1 MEAKPKKEKA
11 VAYMR
16 VSTEEQVNGM
26 SKETQETAIKQ
37 YAAANNLEIVGSY
50 WDGGHSA
57 KTAKRPDLQRLLE
70 DIESGKYPNLKYV
83 IVYNLS
89 RMSRNVGSYKG
100 GIIARLA
107 KKGVTIR
114 STQEPIDDTPAGKL
128 LENISVAVHQ
138 FENDNK
144 AATVHACMGT
154 AVKNGWWVSNPPIG
168 TQIKK
173 NYTGEK
179 NTSGKKRYHA
189 TLEPNEDAGI
199 VRELLMRYNRGEAEI
214 VDLVEL
220 AKKMGLKT
228 AFGNDLSYDA
238 ISRMLTQPAYAGLIR
253 SEKLTGGELVKG
265 RWEGIISEDIYR
277 ENLERFMNRFAR
289 KHPVRKY
296 RKDRPEYPLKGC
308 VYCSHCGK
316 LLRGS
321 APCNG
326 SGEKSPRY
334 HCSECGAG
342 SIAIG
347 KLHEEFEELLK
358 DVTPTKETIKL
369 FKVIFKRTLRESLE
383 TVNKDLKK
391 KRKEITDI
399 DEQKAKALQKL
410 INDKITREEK
420 DLLDE
425 MLNNQRLVLASEIAK
440 LEARQSLSEAAIDRV
455 VGFLDKPLKLWK
467 RADLATRR
475 LLQQMVFPDGL
486 VYDLGAKKFG
496 TRKISPLYSVIEQK
510 IDPEESDFSYV
521 VHSVGFEP
529 ATFGSASQRSI
540 QLSYECIG
548 EYYV

>member
-1 MEAKPKKEKA
+1 M
-11 VAYMR
+11 
-16 VSTEEQVNGM
+16 
-26 SKETQETAIKQ
+26 
-37 YAAANNLEIVGSY
+37 
-50 WDGGHSA
+50 
-57 KTAKRPDLQRLLE
+57 LE
-70 DIESGKYPNLKYV
+70 DIDNRKHPNLKYV
-83 IVYNLS
+83 VVYNVS
-89 RMSRNVGSYKG
+89 RMSRDVGSFG
-100 GIIARLA
+100 SEIAPRLTRR
-107 KKGVTIR
+107 GVKLR
-114 STQEPIDDTPAGKL
+114 STQEQIDETPMGKFMKNVSL
-128 LENISVAVHQ
+128 SLQ
-138 FENDNK
+138 QYDNDRK
-144 AATVHACMGT
+144 AEVVRDCMSMT
-154 AVKNGWWVSNPPIG
+154 ARNGWWVSNPLIG

-179 NTSGKKRYHA
+179 NTSGKKKYHA
-189 TLEPNEDAGI
+189 TLEPNEDADI

-214 VDLVEL
+214 VDLVKL

-228 AFGNDLSYDA
+228 AAGNDLSYDA
-238 ISRMLTQPAYAGLIR
+238 ISRMITQPAYAGLIR

-265 RWEGIISEDIYR
+265 RWEGIISEDVYR

-369 FKVIFKRTLRESLE
+369 FKIIFNRTLRDSLE
-383 TVNKDLKK
+383 TVNKDLKE

-399 DEQKAKALQKL
+399 DEQKKKAIQKL

-420 DLLDE
+420 DSLDE
-425 MLNNQRLVLASEIAK
+425 MLNDQRLVLASEIAK
-440 LEARQSLSEAAIDRV
+440 LEARQSLSEAAINRV

-467 RADLATRR
+467 RADLPTRR

-496 TRKISPLYSVIEQK
+496 TRKISPLYSVIKQK
-510 IDPEESDFSYV
+510 TDSEESDFSYV
-521 VHSVGFEP
+521 VCPTRFER
-529 ATFGSASQRSI
+529 AIFGSGNQRSI
-540 QLSYECIG
+540 QLSYGHSRNVLIVPLLAIDVNVCRLYRSPARYAEAG
-548 EYYV
+548 ELYSKTDM